1 MAFARDHE
9 LHQRRLSRNL
19 GLGLVL
25 LVFVF
30 LVFGLSFVK
39 VSQGDRM
46 HAYDAPQ
53 AAAKAAARGQP

>member
-1 MAFARDHE
+1 MALARDHE

-53 AAAKAAARGQP
+53 AAAKATARGQP

>member
-1 MAFARDHE
+1 MALARDHE

-19 GLGLVL
+19 GLGGAL

-46 HAYDAPQ
+46 HAYDAPE
-53 AAAKAAARGQP
+53 AAAKAAVRGQP